1 MAVCVWLLVRVLVVW
16 VVPPSVG
23 CYWRLCRDAA
33 DREKQAIAQ
42 TLDEARKKFD
52 ELDADSSGYLSGKK
66 P

>member
-1 MAVCVWLLVRVLVVW
+1 M
-16 VVPPSVG
+16 VPPSVG